1 MRAAHKAIDEITKS
15 IDSFAFNK
23 AVAKIYELTNSLAK
37 STASNA
43 AKRDAMKIMAQL
55 MGPMVPHLAEDLWSV
70 LGGEGLIVN
79 AAWPK
84 ADPALLVSDSV
95 TLPIQINGK
104 KRGEITV
111 PAGMDKAEVEKLVL
125 ADEAVIKALDGAAP
139 KKLIVVPGRIVNVVI

>member
-1 MRAAHKAIDEITKS
+1 M
-15 IDSFAFNK
+15 
-23 AVAKIYELTNSLAK
+23 AK

-70 LGGEGLIVN
+70 LGGEGLVVN

-84 ADPALLVSDSV
+84 ADPALLVADSV

-104 KRGEITV
+104 KNAPRSPFLPEWTRQRLKSWCWR
-111 PAGMDKAEVEKLVL
+111 MKL
-125 ADEAVIKALDGAAP
+125 
-139 KKLIVVPGRIVNVVI
+139 